1 VVLKVKLQ
9 TSSSNIQRNSKLQ
22 SPNSGG
28 IVFWELDV
36 EDSLEVGCWNLVL
49 WLRLEQALNRPGPAP
64 AGVNRRYLKLAA
76 RHRVDDDH

>member
-1 VVLKVKLQ
+1 M
-9 TSSSNIQRNSKLQ
+9 
-22 SPNSGG
+22 
-28 IVFWELDV
+28 FWELDV